1 MQKFGLIVAGVLGVV
16 VLIALL
22 TLFSAFTVSTLW
34 GWFIVP
40 LGVKGLGLAHAYGV
54 SLMASVL
61 MSTRGVNNGGKTKEI
76 AATGIM
82 LNIIALLFGYIA
94 VSFM

>member
-22 TLFSAFTVSTLW
+22 
-34 GWFIVP
+34 
-40 LGVKGLGLAHAYGV
+40 
-54 SLMASVL
+54 
-61 MSTRGVNNGGKTKEI
+61 
-76 AATGIM
+76 
-82 LNIIALLFGYIA
+82 FGYIA